1 MEKQPGDAG
10 VTEHRGTG
18 PRGAGTAETVPSQ
31 RLPRLTQ
38 AHPTLSTTGRP
49 SPLQAR

>member
-1 MEKQPGDAG
+1 MEKLPGDAG

-18 PRGAGTAETVPSQ
+18 PRGAGTAEMVPSQ
-31 RLPRLTQ
+31 RLPQLTE
-38 AHPTLSTTGRP
+38 AHPALSTTDRP

>member
-31 RLPRLTQ
+31 RQPRLTQ
-38 AHPTLSTTGRP
+38 AHPALSTTGRP